1 MLFLLFS
8 LIFLGHSRT
17 YIHASSQSPEGQ
29 TLNTDE
35 LFKQAR
41 DLGFSGKREQA
52 RELCRNILE
61 SKPGYHE
68 VRVFL
73 GRLFLWDK
81 QYDAARKEFLQ
92 VLRERPDYK
101 DAYNALIDAE
111 YWTKNL
117 DLGLKYCDAGLR
129 VDSINEDFL
138 LKKTKVLMKK
148 EDYSLA
154 AETVEQLLE
163 INPSH
168 REGLLLL
175 ERIQYS
181 TELFKISQKYRF
193 DGIKKQGRDLEP
205 WHLFSLELSAKVV
218 LGTLIGR
225 VNYASRTFGSSVK
238 YGRQFEIDAY
248 PKFANGFYAY
258 LNAGY
263 SRDSIFP
270 KYRFGG
276 ELYCSLPASFEFSA
290 GIRYME
296 FSSSN
301 VLIYTGNLG
310 KYYKNYWFS
319 VRPFITDKSSGLS
332 VSTLLLIRK
341 YIRSRDN
348 YLGLSLGYGSSPVEI
363 FYLEDIERLNSYKIG
378 VEINRLLNRSLVIK
392 CLLRFEREEY
402 TLKKF
407 GNRITLNL
415 QLSERIYKQY

>member
-8 LIFLGHSRT
+8 LICFGLIPAYT
-17 YIHASSQSPEGQ
+17 HAVPQKLDKQ

-41 DLGFSGKREQA
+41 ELGFSGKRQQA
-52 RELCRNILE
+52 RELCRTILE
-61 SKPGYHE
+61 KKPGYHE

-81 QYDAARKEFLQ
+81 VYDAARKEFLQ
-92 VLRERPDYK
+92 VIRERPDYK

-117 DLGLKYCDAGLR
+117 DLALKYCDDGLR
-129 VDSINEDFL
+129 VDPDNEDFL

-148 EDYSLA
+148 EDYSA
-154 AETVEQLLE
+154 AVETVERLLE

-168 REGLLLL
+168 REALLLL
-175 ERIQYS
+175 DRIQYS

-193 DGIKKQGRDLEP
+193 DGIKKQGRELEP
-205 WHLFSLELSAKVV
+205 WHLFALELSTKTP

-238 YGRQFEIDAY
+238 YGRQFEVDAY
-248 PKFANGFYAY
+248 PKFADGFYAY

-263 SRDSIFP
+263 SGDSIFP

-276 ELYCSLPASFEFSA
+276 ELYLSLPASFEFSA
-290 GIRYME
+290 GIRYLE

-319 VRPFITDKSSGLS
+319 IRPFITDKTSGFS
-332 VSTLLLIRK
+332 VSTLLLIRR

-348 YLGLSLGYGSSPVEI
+348 YLGFSLGYGSSPVEI

-378 VEINRLLNRSLVIK
+378 VEINRLLSRALVVK

-402 TLKKF
+402 VLNKF
-407 GNRITLNL
+407 GNRITFNL
-415 QLSERIYKQY
+415 QFSERIYKHY